1 MDEFI
6 KREIWESLVKDFEK
20 KEVAILLGP
29 RQTGKTTLLMQLIK
43 HLENKGCPKKNIFYF
58 NFDDVDIRSK
68 IKLNFYFIKK
78 EIELTLGKLIEEV
91 DEQIYIFIDEG
102 QKVPEIFDLVK
113 IFYEKKYH
121 IKVFISGSS
130 SINIKDKST
139 ETLAGRVHYFYL
151 SPLVFSE
158 ATGTKLS
165 VYNDLED
172 ITFSSIVKQKAS
184 DGYPN
189 RKKYEY
195 FLQKM
200 MIYGSL
206 PKIISYPQEEILIF
220 LNNFIST
227 YLDKD
232 IKDIGAKVNIENF
245 HLSFKYLTDY
255 ISDLFNFSKLAS
267 DLGIKRDSIYR
278 YFELLEKTL
287 VIQTLPPF
295 ISPSVKHIFKSRKL
309 FFFDGGIA
317 NRLKGILDF
326 EELKRSQYL
335 GRIFENLIFQNFYI
349 RGMNDIKKPSFYY
362 FRDYQNHEIDFIY
375 HRGEIII
382 PIETTYTDTISTAK
396 IRNFR
401 KFFSLHNP

>member
-172 ITFSSIVKQKAS
+172 ITFSSIVTL
-184 DGYPN
+184 
-189 RKKYEY
+189 KKT
-195 FLQKM
+195 
-200 MIYGSL
+200 SL
-206 PKIISYPQEEILIF
+206 R
-220 LNNFIST
+220 
-227 YLDKD
+227 DKP
-232 IKDIGAKVNIENF
+232 VCSE
-245 HLSFKYLTDY
+245 
-255 ISDLFNFSKLAS
+255 
-267 DLGIKRDSIYR
+267 
-278 YFELLEKTL
+278 
-287 VIQTLPPF
+287 
-295 ISPSVKHIFKSRKL
+295 
-309 FFFDGGIA
+309 
-317 NRLKGILDF
+317 
-326 EELKRSQYL
+326 
-335 GRIFENLIFQNFYI
+335 
-349 RGMNDIKKPSFYY
+349 KKP
-362 FRDYQNHEIDFIY
+362 
-375 HRGEIII
+375 
-382 PIETTYTDTISTAK
+382 
-396 IRNFR
+396 
-401 KFFSLHNP
+401 FS